1 MKDTLLKL
9 VDVNVSF
16 FNHGVDKQKKKVLE
30 NLNLSVYQGETLA
43 ITGKNG
49 AGKSTLLRVMAGIYP
64 PDSGEVISYCKSP
77 PSLLSLQT
85 GFKQY
90 LTGRENALL
99 SGLLIGIPRVTIKS
113 SMEKIKEYSGLG
125 DYFECPVRV
134 YSTGMRSRLGF
145 SVAMHLQADIILID
159 ETLGVGDIDFQKKS
173 RKSIMERIKS
183 NQTVVLVSHDDRII
197 TDLADRNY
205 SMDSNRFID

>member
-1 MKDTLLKL
+1 MKSTLLKL
-9 VDVNVSF
+9 SGINVSF
-16 FNHGVDKQKKKVLE
+16 FNHGTLNEKKKVLD
-30 NLNLSVYQGETLA
+30 NVNLSVYQGETLA
-43 ITGKNG
+43 IVGKNG
-49 AGKSTLLRVMAGIYP
+49 SGKSTLLRVMAGIYP
-64 PDSGEVISYCKSP
+64 PDSGQVINYCKSP

-99 SGLLIGIPRVTIKS
+99 SGLLIGIPRGVIKS
-113 SMEKIKEYSGLG
+113 SMEDIKKYSGLG
-125 DYFECPVRV
+125 EYFECPVRV

-173 RKSIMERIKS
+173 RKSIMERIES

-197 TDLADRNY
+197 AALADRKY
-205 SMDSNRFID
+205 SMDVNCFID